1 MSSRATLGIAIVLFV
16 LALFGPWSPL
26 SEPPAPPSLPD
37 PRIET
42 GTAALTAGET
52 AAVVSHDLGFTPARV
67 LLTPQSEHTSSWWV
81 GDRNAA
87 TFEIRTSATST
98 ADVLFDWRASEE

>member
-26 SEPPAPPSLPD
+26 SELPD
-37 PRIET
+37 PRAVT
-42 GTAALTAGET
+42 GTAALTAGKT